1 VTTFALIHGAWGTGW
16 HWAAVPDELRRL
28 GHAVVAPDLP
38 CDEPDATFDDYAAVV
53 LGALEDIPGDDV
65 VVVGFSLGGHTAALV
80 AGGRPVRE
88 LVYLAAMVPEPGVSL
103 SDQFARGDRML
114 LPEYAAGIDGPD
126 EHGSSRW
133 VDFDVYYRTGCHD
146 CPEPVARERFER
158 SRSQCNRPYRNPCS
172 LGAKPDV
179 PTRYILC
186 REDRLM
192 NNSFWRA
199 AVPGRLDT
207 EPFEL
212 PGSHSPMA
220 SRPEQLAL
228 LLAAGLSGG
237 PLRRL

>member
-1 VTTFALIHGAWGTGW
+1 M
-16 HWAAVPDELRRL
+16 
-28 GHAVVAPDLP
+28 GHEVVAPDLP

-53 LGALEDIPGDDV
+53 LDALEDIPGEDV

-103 SDQFARGDRML
+103 NDQFARRDRML
-114 LPEYAAGIDGPD
+114 LQEYAAGIEGPD
-126 EHGSSRW
+126 EHGFSSW
-133 VDFDVYYRTGCHD
+133 VDFDVYYRTTCHD

-172 LGAKPDV
+172 LKAMPDV
-179 PTRYILC
+179 PTRYLLC
-186 REDRLM
+186 TEDRLL

-199 AVPGRLDT
+199 AVPARLDT
-207 EPFEL
+207 EPIEL

-220 SRPEQLAL
+220 ARADELVL
-228 LLAAGLSGG
+228 LLAAGLSAEGS
-237 PLRRL
+237 RLGAS